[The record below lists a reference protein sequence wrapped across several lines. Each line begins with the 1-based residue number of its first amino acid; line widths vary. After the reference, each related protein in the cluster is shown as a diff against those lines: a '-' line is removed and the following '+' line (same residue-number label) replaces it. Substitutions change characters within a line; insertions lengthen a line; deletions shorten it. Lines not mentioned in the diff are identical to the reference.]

1 MGRKRKLFKIRYK
14 KIRIGSPPTPSWKV
28 SGHTRTTKHKT
39 TYVKSH
45 TRRRRKSD
53 KL

>member
-1 MGRKRKLFKIRYK
+1 MGRKRKFLKIKYK
-14 KIRIGSPPTPSWKV
+14 KIRIGSPAPSWKV

-39 TYVKSH
+39 TYIKSH